1 VQTCSPDEGD
11 EDANEGVDGDEVQDI
26 GRVAA
31 ELRAADDPAGLLYGA
46 LIAASVLATASAHT
60 DDFTHVAFATCFVLG
75 VYWLAHVYIEAQSLQ
90 LAGDSRGFP
99 RRLAHMAVRE
109 SSVIKGGLPATA
121 VYILVDALGASTKTA
136 AAVAVYF
143 SVAVLLYVGYLTARR
158 AGRHGWASAADAA
171 VGGAFGLLVILA
183 KTLLH

>member
-1 VQTCSPDEGD
+1 M
-11 EDANEGVDGDEVQDI
+11 QDLD
-26 GRVAA
+26 RVAA

-46 LIAASVLATASAHT
+46 LIAASVLATASAHV
-60 DDFTHVAFATCFVLG
+60 DEFTHVAFATCFVLG

-90 LAGDSRGFP
+90 VAGDRRGFP

-121 VYILVDALGASTKTA
+121 VYVLVEALGASTKTA
-136 AAVAVYF
+136 AAFAVYF
-143 SVAVLLYVGYLTARR
+143 SVAVLVYVGYLTARR
-158 AGRHGWASAADAA
+158 AGRHGWGAVVDAA
-171 VGGAFGLLVILA
+171 VGGAFGVLVILA